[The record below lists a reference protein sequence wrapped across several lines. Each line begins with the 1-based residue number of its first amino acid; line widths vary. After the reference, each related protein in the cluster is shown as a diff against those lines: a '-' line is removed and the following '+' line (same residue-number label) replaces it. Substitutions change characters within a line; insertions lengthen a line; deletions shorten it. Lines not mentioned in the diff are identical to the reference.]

1 MNEYYDY
8 CDFVESITK
17 ESHGYGYECPVC
29 GNEIGFFARKK
40 CAFLGIDTCR
50 KCAAKY
56 DVMEYDKTHAIEIC
70 NDCIKIKTSKMVL
83 SYNYIYNDLH
93 AKYLFK
99 GIKKSKERKKYIQI
113 IKLRSL
119 FIMGV

>member
-1 MNEYYDY
+1 MYYNYRDFMKSINE
-8 CDFVESITK
+8 K
-17 ESHGYGYECPVC
+17 SHGCGYTCPIC
-29 GNEIGFFARKK
+29 KNEIGYFARNK
-40 CAFLGIDTCR
+40 CVFLGIDTCR

-56 DVMEYDKTHAIEIC
+56 NVMEYDKTHVIEIC
-70 NDCIKIKTSKMVL
+70 NDCIKFKTSKMVL

>member
-8 CDFVESITK
+8 RDYVKVINE
-17 ESHGYGYECPVC
+17 ESHGYGHICPVC
-29 GNEIGFFARKK
+29 GNEFGFFARKK
-40 CAFLGIDTCR
+40 CHFLGIDTCR
-50 KCAAKY
+50 KCATRY
-56 DVMEYDKTHAIEIC
+56 DVIKYDKTHAIEIC
-70 NDCIKIKTSKMVL
+70 NDCIKIKTSKMIL
-83 SYNYIYNDLH
+83 SYNYIRNDLQ

-119 FIMGV
+119 FIIGV